1 MRCARRRDIR
11 SGKIRVSTIRVVPNG
26 VRITTITTT
35 WMLRGGPSDDMLAGD
50 QLPCI
55 CWGARFARI
64 GIASSILETVHAEAR
79 KRPGEKI
86 IAVGLRIGELSSISP
101 DAHTFA
107 FETLT
112 RETP

>member
-1 MRCARRRDIR
+1 
-11 SGKIRVSTIRVVPNG
+11 
-26 VRITTITTT
+26 
-35 WMLRGGPSDDMLAGD
+35 MLRGGPSDDVLAGD

-107 FETLT
+107 LETLT

>member
-1 MRCARRRDIR
+1 
-11 SGKIRVSTIRVVPNG
+11 
-26 VRITTITTT
+26 
-35 WMLRGGPSDDMLAGD
+35 MLRGGPSDDMLAGD
-50 QLPCI
+50 QLPRI
-55 CWGARFARI
+55 CWWGARSARI
-64 GIASSILETVHAEAR
+64 GIASSILETVYAEAR
-79 KRPGEKI
+79 KRPGENI